1 MSNFA
6 CLKKQG
12 PGCIWDWPYPLTKVL
27 SEIRIHTFRSDS
39 SRHKASN
46 VSFLSYKLRGVMQGF
61 SALRKAITTH
71 LKKFVSRTDNDV
83 QIS

>member
-27 SEIRIHTFRSDS
+27 SEIRIHTFQSDS

-46 VSFLSYKLRGVMQGF
+46 VSFYHINCGVLCKDFQLRE
-61 SALRKAITTH
+61 KP
-71 LKKFVSRTDNDV
+71 
-83 QIS
+83 